1 MNERLLGKVA
11 FVTGGNTGIGAA
23 IATRLAAEGASV
35 AIGYHEGEAG
45 AQHLVAALRSPAA
58 AIRCDV
64 ADAASVAAAVEQ
76 ATASLGPVTALVN
89 NAAVLYRTPFLEIGD
104 SEWDHVVRTALYG
117 AFHCARAVIPGMIA
131 AGSGSIVS
139 IGSELVSLGGEL
151 QAHYVAAKGGVVALT
166 RALAFELGPHGVRAN
181 VVAPGPTKTRMLS
194 TEIPESF
201 VDTVPLRRLGVPDDV
216 AGAVAYLVSDDA
228 AWVTGQVLGVNGGLA
243 MS

>member
-1 MNERLLGKVA
+1 MSERLLGKVA

-23 IATRLAAEGASV
+23 IARRLSAEGASV
-35 AIGYHEGEAG
+35 AIAYHEDEAG
-45 AQHLVAALRSPAA
+45 AAELATALGSQSAAV
-58 AIRCDV
+58 RCDV
-64 ADAASVAAAVEQ
+64 TDPASVETAVEQ

-89 NAAVLYRTPFLEIGD
+89 NAAVLRRTPFLEIGD
-104 SEWDHVVRTALYG
+104 SEWDQVVHVALYG
-117 AFHCARAVIPGMIA
+117 AFHCARAVIPGMIE

-151 QAHYVAAKGGVVALT
+151 QSHYVAAKGGVVALT

-216 AGAVAYLVSDDA
+216 AGAVAYLLSDDA

-243 MS
+243 M

>member
-1 MNERLLGKVA
+1 MSERLLGKVA

-23 IATRLAAEGASV
+23 IARRLSAEGASV
-35 AIGYHEGEAG
+35 AIAYHEDEAG
-45 AQHLVAALRSPAA
+45 AAELATALGSQSAAV
-58 AIRCDV
+58 RCDV
-64 ADAASVAAAVEQ
+64 TDPASVGAAVEQ

-89 NAAVLYRTPFLEIGD
+89 NAAVLRRTPFLEIGD
-104 SEWDHVVRTALYG
+104 SEWDQVVHVALYG
-117 AFHCARAVIPGMIA
+117 AFHCARAVIPGMIE

-151 QAHYVAAKGGVVALT
+151 QSHYVAAKGGVVALT

-216 AGAVAYLVSDDA
+216 AGAVAYLLSDDA

-243 MS
+243 M